1 MNKNIS
7 RLLIVASLALPAFA
21 QIEQTH
27 PELCGTPSGTV
38 PPLPA
43 MSISVDRSE
52 GSAKLF
58 LGGGFATK
66 AIDLPG
72 VIDAVP
78 EVCPLPN
85 GQYLIFGE
93 TYNGTN
99 MLIVD
104 AQKGAVVD
112 QIVGFDP
119 AMSPDQRRI
128 AFRKFYPRHHDLP
141 FSEEYLL
148 YDLSKNP
155 SQNRAPG
162 IDLTDWENVGRAI
175 FPAGW
180 KNAMFDTG
188 DIPKDRLHS
197 SGSLSFD
204 WSADSHMV
212 VFGDILHNDFS
223 VIAVIFD
230 NDGSTKAYEHPV
242 RVPQVCGKPVSQ
254 DFGIFIE
261 HAAITTEGDGQYAIK
276 TNLRPTPGVC
286 EPQNLK
292 LRFPDDFTASTVE
305 KSFEH
310 HFKWKRAVV
319 DR

>member
-1 MNKNIS
+1 MNKDIS

-27 PELCGTPSGTV
+27 PELCGMPGGTV

-104 AQKGAVVD
+104 VQKGAVAD

-119 AMSPDQRRI
+119 AMSPDQRWI
-128 AFRKFYPRHHDLP
+128 HHDLP
-141 FSEEYLL
+141 LSEEYLL

-155 SQNRAPG
+155 TQNRQPG
-162 IDLTDWENVGRAI
+162 IELPNWTDVGRVI
-175 FPAGW
+175 FPVGW
-180 KNAMFDTG
+180 KNTMWDTG
-188 DIPKDRLHS
+188 DIPNDRMHS
-197 SGSLSFD
+197 SGSLSFG

-212 VFGDILHNDFS
+212 VFGDILHNRFS
-223 VIAVIFD
+223 VIAAIID

-242 RVPQVCGKPVSQ
+242 TVPQVCGRPVSR
-254 DFGIFIE
+254 DFGVFLE
-261 HAAITTEGDGQYAIK
+261 HPAITKEGDAQYTINA
-276 TNLRPTPGVC
+276 NLRPMPGVC
-286 EPQNLK
+286 EPQSLK
-292 LRFPDDFTASTVE
+292 LRFPDDFTVSTAE
-305 KSFEH
+305 KAFEH
-310 HFKWKRAVV
+310 HYKWKPAVV
-319 DR
+319 D